1 MGQSV
6 KVSKRNIFLRNVII
20 SAVLLG
26 LVALSFIGM
35 VVANRQLSAAE
46 LQRYVSYQLADE
58 LRQSSDDLTR
68 LARTYVI
75 TQNAEYEREYLA
87 ILDIRNGKK
96 PRPQNYN
103 RIYWDFVAVGGQA
116 PRPDSGE
123 TIPLLDLMR
132 QNGFT
137 DAELAKLDEAKKNSD
152 GLVGIEVEAM
162 GLVKKDTSPEAL
174 GKAALMM
181 HDARYH
187 AEKAKIMRPIDDFY
201 QRMEARTS
209 DAIAEA
215 STVANTLTLLFVFA
229 AACLTVMLWVTYRS
243 LQNVLGAPM
252 EVVKQSIA
260 RMSDGDFSQPIQA
273 GKSEDNLMA
282 HLAEMQ
288 QRLSSLIERV
298 RHASQLLSQQT
309 SDINSAATDA
319 VGYARDQAQATAA
332 MAASLEQLVVSINH
346 ASDNARDTQAV
357 AASSEH
363 TLEHGGTVIRETVT
377 SIESIAARV
386 RSTSGSVGELNV
398 HAQQINIIVNVI
410 KDIADQTNLLA
421 LNAAIEAA
429 RAGEQG
435 RGFAVVADEVR
446 KLAERTAM
454 STQEI
459 TATISKIQQGTEQSV
474 QSMSDGVRSVDQG
487 VEMANQA
494 GSALQEIRHS
504 ASQIIAGISDI
515 SHVLQEQA
523 TAANHVAS
531 NVERV
536 SQLADSSS
544 ERVGSLFQ
552 STEILHQ
559 VASGL
564 QEDISYFK
572 LSGR

>member
-1 MGQSV
+1 MSQPIKANKNNV
-6 KVSKRNIFLRNVII
+6 FLRNVIF
-20 SAVLLG
+20 SAVLLV
-26 LVALSFIGM
+26 LVALGFIGM
-35 VVANRQLSAAE
+35 VIANRQLSAAE

-116 PRPDSGE
+116 PRPDSGDS
-123 TIPLLDLMR
+123 IALLDLMR

-162 GLVKKDTSPEAL
+162 GLVKKDTSAEAL
-174 GKAALMM
+174 SKAAQMM
-181 HDARYH
+181 HDSRYH

-201 QRMEARTS
+201 QLMEARTS
-209 DAIAEA
+209 EAIAQA
-215 STVANTLTLLFVFA
+215 SAVANVLTLLFIIAVV
-229 AACLTVMLWVTYRS
+229 CLTVMLWITYRS
-243 LQNVLGAPM
+243 LQAVLGAPV
-252 EVVKQSIA
+252 EVVKQHIA
-260 RMSDGDFSQPIQA
+260 RMADGDFSHVIQA
-273 GKSEDNLMA
+273 SGAEDNLMA
-282 HLAEMQ
+282 HLADMQ
-288 QRLSSLIERV
+288 QRLSSLINKV
-298 RHASQLLSQQT
+298 RHASRLLSQQT
-309 SDINSAATDA
+309 GDINSAATDA

-357 AASSEH
+357 AAGSED

-386 RSTSGSVGELNV
+386 RSTSSSVSELNV
-398 HAQQINIIVNVI
+398 HAQQINMIVNVI

-474 QSMSDGVRSVDQG
+474 QSMSDGVQSVDQG

-494 GSALQEIRHS
+494 GAALQEIRHS
-504 ASQIIAGISDI
+504 ANQIIAGISDI

-544 ERVGSLFQ
+544 ARIGVLFQ
-552 STEILHQ
+552 SAEVLHQ
-559 VASGL
+559 VASSLG
-564 QEDISYFK
+564 EDISHFR
-572 LSGR
+572 LAGQ